1 MLVRELVEMLA
12 HVDQDAEVV
21 LRCDGDVALA
31 SDRVCVEDGRVAV
44 DAFDLV
50 SAGYCDECLEVLA
63 AL

>member
-21 LRCDGDVALA
+21 LRCDCDVVLVA
-31 SDRVCVEDGRVAV
+31 DRVCVENGRVAV

-50 SAGYCDECLEVLA
+50 AGYCDDCLEMLA